1 MDASEERQPHKPLLE
16 VSADEAGQKL
26 FQFLIRRTG
35 LPGGAVMKLV
45 RTGQVRVDGKR
56 SKPYDRLAQ
65 GSMVRIPPRLAEE
78 LQNASAQAPDTAD
91 TAAAPDSVGASH
103 SPPLVIIAEG
113 DGILAIDKP
122 AGLPTHGG
130 TGHTDSIASRL
141 SAMLPEATFA
151 PTPAHRLDKDTSG
164 ILLAAT
170 SYTALTALQQTFQTR
185 TVEKHYLAWVSGK
198 FPSGGP
204 YSLEDSLAKSG
215 RPGSQKMHTDAS
227 DGKRAVSHVRLVRS
241 TKNASLVEVRLLT
254 GRTHQIRLQLA
265 SRGFPLIGDVKYGG
279 PGGSP
284 LLLHA
289 WRIALPEDV
298 LPGHDAQEYVSLP
311 CWPEPYAV
319 TSRHDEWPRT
329 PTAPWSF

>member
-26 FQFLIRRTG
+26 FQFLVRRTG

-56 SKPYDRLAQ
+56 AKPYDRLAL
-65 GSMVRIPPRLAEE
+65 GSMVRIPPKLAGE
-78 LQNASAQAPDTAD
+78 LQSAGNQAPVAPDTHQD
-91 TAAAPDSVGASH
+91 
-103 SPPLVIIAEG
+103 PPLAIIAENA
-113 DGILAIDKP
+113 GILAVDKP

-130 TGHTDSIASRL
+130 TGHTDSVASRL
-141 SAMLPEATFA
+141 SAMLPEAAFA

-164 ILLAAT
+164 VLLAAT
-170 SYTALTALQQTFQTR
+170 SYTALTALQQAFQAR
-185 TVEKHYLAWVSGK
+185 TVQKHYLAWVSGS

-204 YSLEDSLAKSG
+204 YSLEDTVAKSG
-215 RPGSQKMHTDAS
+215 CPGSEKMRADAPA
-227 DGKRAVSHVRLVRS
+227 GKRAVSHVRLIS
-241 TKNASLVEVRLLT
+241 QTKDASLVEIRLLT

-265 SRGFPLIGDVKYGG
+265 SRGFALIGDVKYGG

-289 WRIALPEDV
+289 WRIAFPDDV
-298 LPGHDAQEYVSLP
+298 LPGHEAQEYVSLP
-311 CWPEPYAV
+311 SWPEPYAV
-319 TSRHDEWPRT
+319 LSRTDEWPQT
-329 PTAPWSF
+329 LTAPWSF